1 MTFKDDLREVL
12 DSLEPDGKRINGK
25 DQAEAKITKLVE
37 GVIGSDMGSTGYAI
51 EEYGYNNTKQEI
63 RQRLNSSNEQKE
75 GK

>member
-37 GVIGSDMGSTGYAI
+37 GLIGEKD
-51 EEYGYNNTKQEI
+51 NTSLQATDDPSISVFLQGKNKLRAQI
-63 RQRLNSSNEQKE
+63 HQRLR
-75 GK
+75 G